1 LNGWQLDAVF
11 RPSDILTQR
20 RMSTP
25 AAKLMVSTLENL
37 ACIKVIGRANF
48 AVSVKFKRLLTDLS
62 DKGIKHFVID
72 LGECTAM
79 DSTFLGDLAGLGL
92 KFYGDGSTKS
102 EGRPI
107 RLLNT
112 PKSVLE
118 SIESVGTD
126 RLFQLIRSCEGV
138 PGGFQEVSLDD
149 VSRVENTRNCLEAHK
164 LLMTLDPANVD
175 KFKDVTAFLEQD
187 LQRQQSTTK

>member
-1 LNGWQLDAVF
+1 
-11 RPSDILTQR
+11 
-20 RMSTP
+20 MSIP
-25 AAKLMVSTLENL
+25 AAKLLVSTLENL

-48 AVSVKFKRLLTDLS
+48 AVSVNFKRLLTGLGE
-62 DKGIKHFVID
+62 KGIKHFVID
-72 LGECTAM
+72 LAECAAM

-92 KFYGDGSTKS
+92 KFDGGGFS

-112 PKSVLE
+112 PPNILE
-118 SIESVGTD
+118 AIESVGTD
-126 RLFQLIRSCEGV
+126 RLFQLIRSCEEV
-138 PGGFQEVSLDD
+138 PGAFQEISLDD

-164 LLMTLDPANVD
+164 LLMDMDPANVD

-187 LQRQQSTTK
+187 LQRQEATKK

>member
-1 LNGWQLDAVF
+1 
-11 RPSDILTQR
+11 
-20 RMSTP
+20 MSIP
-25 AAKLMVSTLENL
+25 AAKLLVSTLENL

-48 AVSVKFKRLLTDLS
+48 AVSVNFKRLLNGLGEQ
-62 DKGIKHFVID
+62 GIKHFVID
-72 LGECTAM
+72 LGGCVAM

-92 KFYGDGSTKS
+92 KFDGGGSG

-112 PKSVLE
+112 PKGVLE

-126 RLFQLIRSCEGV
+126 RLFQLIQSSNDVSGAFKEI
-138 PGGFQEVSLDD
+138 SLDD

-164 LLMTLDPANVD
+164 LLMDMDPANVD

-187 LQRQQSTTK
+187 LQRQEATKK